1 MASPQSYKASSST
14 RTQSR
19 SILPSNLDDAQ
30 TPLLRSS
37 SQEQDDKSTSCW
49 TQWKTKGH
57 DFWLQ
62 SKGMILV
69 LLSQFFG
76 ASMNVMT
83 QYLEIDG
90 ERGAGMDP
98 FQILFARMSITVIAS
113 YLYMW
118 YAQVPDP
125 LGRRPVIGLL
135 TLRAVGGFFGVFGL
149 YYSVKYLPLSEATVL
164 TFLAPILSCY
174 TTSLFVPHETF
185 TWKQQL
191 AGVVSLGGVVLIAR
205 PFSFMNAPS
214 DGPSDKDGAQADELH
229 HLLAI
234 LMALVGV
241 LGAACAYTTI
251 RMIGKRSHPLVSVT
265 YFSVYSTLISCIG
278 MAVLPS
284 VDFKLPSTSIEWTLL
299 VALGI
304 CGFLLQFLLTAGLAY
319 VPPGQAAGSGNRAT
333 SMLYTQMLFALFYD
347 KVIWGNTLS
356 AMSWAGSGL
365 ILVSAIYVA
374 MAREP
379 HDDANAQ
386 PEVQHADERNEGREG
401 PSV

>member
-1 MASPQSYKASSST
+1 
-14 RTQSR
+14 
-19 SILPSNLDDAQ
+19 
-30 TPLLRSS
+30 
-37 SQEQDDKSTSCW
+37 
-49 TQWKTKGH
+49 
-57 DFWLQ
+57 
-62 SKGMILV
+62 
-69 LLSQFFG
+69 
-76 ASMNVMT
+76 
-83 QYLEIDG
+83 
-90 ERGAGMDP
+90 
-98 FQILFARMSITVIAS
+98 MSITVIAS

-174 TTSLFVPHETF
+174 ATSLFAPHETF

-205 PFSFMNAPS
+205 PFSPVNAPS
-214 DGPSDKDGAQADELH
+214 DSPSDGAQTDELH

-251 RMIGKRSHPLVSVT
+251 RMIGKRTHPLVSVT
-265 YFSVYSTLISCIG
+265 YFSVYSTLISCIA

-284 VDFKLPSTSIEWTLL
+284 VDFKLPSTSSEWTLL
-299 VALGI
+299 FALGV

-333 SMLYTQMLFALFYD
+333 SMVYTQMLFALFYD
-347 KVIWGNTLS
+347 KVVWGNTLS

-379 HDDANAQ
+379 RGDAVQ
-386 PEVQHADERNEGREG
+386 VQVQHADERNEGGEG
-401 PSV
+401 HSV

>member
-1 MASPQSYKASSST
+1 MASHKTSSSIQA
-14 RTQSR
+14 QSR
-19 SILPSNLDDAQ
+19 RILPSNLDDAQ
-30 TPLLRSS
+30 TPLLRPS
-37 SQEQDDKSTSCW
+37 SQEQDDESTSRWAQWCTK
-49 TQWKTKGH
+49 TQ

-83 QYLEIDG
+83 QYLEVDG

-98 FQILFARMSITVIAS
+98 FQILFVRMSITVIAS

-174 TTSLFVPHETF
+174 ATSLFAPHETF

-205 PFSFMNAPS
+205 PFSPMNAPS
-214 DGPSDKDGAQADELH
+214 DSPSDGAQTDELH

-251 RMIGKRSHPLVSVT
+251 RMIGKRTHPLVSVT
-265 YFSVYSTLISCIG
+265 YFSVYSTLISCIA

-284 VDFKLPSTSIEWTLL
+284 VDFKLPSTSSEWTLL
-299 VALGI
+299 FALGV

-333 SMLYTQMLFALFYD
+333 SMVYTQMLFALFYD
-347 KVIWGNTLS
+347 KVVWGNTLS

-379 HDDANAQ
+379 RGDAVQ
-386 PEVQHADERNEGREG
+386 VQVQHADERNEGGEG
-401 PSV
+401 HSV

>member
-1 MASPQSYKASSST
+1 
-14 RTQSR
+14 
-19 SILPSNLDDAQ
+19 
-30 TPLLRSS
+30 
-37 SQEQDDKSTSCW
+37 
-49 TQWKTKGH
+49 
-57 DFWLQ
+57 
-62 SKGMILV
+62 
-69 LLSQFFG
+69 
-76 ASMNVMT
+76 
-83 QYLEIDG
+83 
-90 ERGAGMDP
+90 
-98 FQILFARMSITVIAS
+98 MSITVIAS

-118 YAQVPDP
+118 YAKVPDP
-125 LGRRPVIGLL
+125 LGHRPVIGLL

-174 TTSLFVPHETF
+174 ATSLFVPLETF

-205 PFSFMNAPS
+205 PFPPMNAPS
-214 DGPSDKDGAQADELH
+214 DSPGDKDGAQADELH
-229 HLLAI
+229 HFLAI

-284 VDFKLPSTSIEWTLL
+284 VDFKLPSTGLEWTSL
-299 VALGI
+299 VALGV

-319 VPPGQAAGSGNRAT
+319 VPPGHTAGSGNRAT
-333 SMLYTQMLFALFYD
+333 SMVYTQMLFALFYD

-379 HDDANAQ
+379 Q
-386 PEVQHADERNEGREG
+386 VQHIDERSERRED